1 MRRTLPIVLTG
12 LTASLATLLIA
23 PSLVGQPAIA
33 TEQAQ
38 AVEGDRIATIDVF
51 ALLERALDLPD
62 FAQARDTLQIDLQAQ
77 GSAMQAQLQKLNDEL
92 GVLVPGD
99 PAINQKQ
106 TELQTLYQQYQTFQQ
121 QAPQRFDQ
129 LAAQQG
135 SEAYWMIVHRARE
148 IAAERGYSHML
159 VSRLKAD
166 EFVSANVSQ
175 AMQEILARPVI
186 MTPPGDDLTD
196 VLMDDLNLPPAPE
209 PAASDAP
216 ADAPTTDAPADSPA
230 APGEGG

>member
-12 LTASLATLLIA
+12 LTASVATLLIA
-23 PSLVGQPAIA
+23 PSPVGQPAGA
-33 TEQAQ
+33 TELTTSVQS
-38 AVEGDRIATIDVF
+38 DRTATIDVF

-62 FAQARDTLQIDLQAQ
+62 FAQARDTLQTDLQAQ
-77 GSAMQAQLQKLNDEL
+77 GAAMEAQLQKLNDEL

-106 TELQTLYQQYQTFQQ
+106 TQLQTLYQQYQSFQQ

-135 SEAYWMIVHRARE
+135 SEAYWMIVRRARE
-148 IAAERGYSHML
+148 IATERGYTHLL
-159 VSRLKAD
+159 VSRSKAD
-166 EFVSANVSQ
+166 EFVSGNVSQ

-186 MTPPGDDLTD
+186 MAPAGDDLTD
-196 VLMDDLNLPPAPE
+196 VLMDDLKLPPAPE
-209 PAASDAP
+209 PAATDA
-216 ADAPTTDAPADSPA
+216 TTDAPADSA
-230 APGEGG
+230 APAGPEAPGDGG